1 MQQKSSSFSI
11 KNWSDDDKPRE
22 KLVHKGRS
30 VLSNAELIAIL
41 IGSGTKNETA
51 VALSKR
57 ILASTNNNL
66 NELGKVSIKRLMYWR
81 GQGRINCCGFGD
93 REEEAK

>member
-22 KLVHKGRS
+22 KLVHKGSS

-41 IGSGTKNETA
+41 IGSGTKM
-51 VALSKR
+51 KQQ
-57 ILASTNNNL
+57 
-66 NELGKVSIKRLMYWR
+66 WR
-81 GQGRINCCGFGD
+81 SPKEFWPPQTIT
-93 REEEAK
+93 